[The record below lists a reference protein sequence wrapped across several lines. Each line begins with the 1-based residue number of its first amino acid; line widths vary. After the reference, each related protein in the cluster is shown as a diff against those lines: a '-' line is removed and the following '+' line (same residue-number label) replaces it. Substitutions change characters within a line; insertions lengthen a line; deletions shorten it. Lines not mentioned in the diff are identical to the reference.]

1 MAPAGIEPATR
12 WISPSRSTGELQEP
26 GTKPTGFE
34 PALSRETVG
43 RAGRYATASS
53 AAVRRWDGAA
63 KRMTSPPGS
72 RVTTREPA
80 IRRQPY
86 RATLLHHMHSS
97 VVKEH
102 PSRGKC
108 RTPHPR
114 DHAGG
119 ALVPPSGTMEG
130 TRCPV
135 ASSSPAFSYHPYRRP
150 ASGPPASRRFRRGQS
165 LPAHTRRL
173 SPRRTRRCQSGRH
186 APGKVV
192 ATRSRS
198 SRSRVC
204 CSSHQVQGPETKRAA
219 SRGYGGRD
227 ELTTLSTGR
236 C

>member
-1 MAPAGIEPATR
+1 
-12 WISPSRSTGELQEP
+12 
-26 GTKPTGFE
+26 
-34 PALSRETVG
+34 
-43 RAGRYATASS
+43 
-53 AAVRRWDGAA
+53 
-63 KRMTSPPGS
+63 
-72 RVTTREPA
+72 
-80 IRRQPY
+80 
-86 RATLLHHMHSS
+86 MHSS

-135 ASSSPAFSYHPYRRP
+135 ASFSPAFSYHPYRRP
-150 ASGPPASRRFRRGQS
+150 ASGPLASQRFRRGQS
-165 LPAHTRRL
+165 LLAHTRRL
-173 SPRRTRRCQSGRH
+173 SPLRTRRCQSGRH

-204 CSSHQVQGPETKRAA
+204 CSSHQVQVRKQKEPRLGGMAGEMNSPHCRPGDAEHRKPFRPPL
-219 SRGYGGRD
+219 GRD
-227 ELTTLSTGR
+227 SRQAENSVRIGVELRKSLSSAACTALASSWSPCPSR
-236 C
+236 TPTPCHASPRH